1 MMGLIDQELF
11 RDMARHDE
19 GARLLVYDD
28 ATGKT
33 IGPGTTVIG
42 NPTIGIGRN
51 VGPGGPGLRDVEMN
65 LMLVNDAAHYSEQAG
80 VFDWF
85 HDLDEIRA
93 TVVVTMIFNMG
104 FRNFCTFKNT
114 IAHIAAGEYAQA
126 ADNMLQSLWAKQ
138 VGDRAVRL
146 SEMMRHGVKIT
157 R

>member
-1 MMGLIDQELF
+1 MTGLIDRELF
-11 RDMARHDE
+11 KDFARHDE
-19 GARLLVYDD
+19 GVRTLVYDD

-42 NPTIGIGRN
+42 NPTIGVGRN
-51 VGPGGPGLRDVEMN
+51 VGPGGPGLRDVE
-65 LMLVNDAAHYSEQAG
+65 LSIMLDNDVQHYEEQAG

-85 HDLDEIRA
+85 HNLDEIRA

-104 FRNFCTFKNT
+104 FRKFCTFKNT
-114 IAHIAAGEYAQA
+114 IAYIAAGEFDQA
-126 ADNMLQSLWAKQ
+126 ADGMLKSLWAKQ
-138 VGDRAVRL
+138 VGERAVRL

>member
-114 IAHIAAGEYAQA
+114 IDILRLVNTCRLRTACSSPCGP
-126 ADNMLQSLWAKQ
+126 SRWATGRSGCLK
-138 VGDRAVRL
+138 
-146 SEMMRHGVKIT
+146 
-157 R
+157 